1 VRELRPAIKVLYMS
15 AYPDNVTLEAELGS
29 HIALLSKPFSP
40 EELEQKVRELLD
52 ETAPA
57 AAAGD

>member
-1 VRELRPAIKVLYMS
+1 MS